1 MKIKGLEFIKT
12 CDACPEQYDVYLGE
26 IKVGYVRLRFGTLR
40 ADFPDCGG
48 ATIYMEDIGDEWTG
62 VFPSEVVRRNHLEKI
77 ADKILAIIRRV
88 IEEVEV

>member
-12 CDACPEQYDVYLGE
+12 CDACPEQYDVYLGD
-26 IKVGYVRLRFGTLR
+26 IKVGYVRLRHGTVR

-48 ATIYMEDIGDEWTG
+48 TTVYMEDVGNEWTG
-62 VFPSEVVRRNHLEKI
+62 IFPSEVDKRIHLTRI
-77 ADKILAIIRRV
+77 ADKILAIIRRA